1 MRLDAEHGNMQLIGT
16 MELSPIVTS
25 HNGDGESR
33 VDAAWKMRLELS
45 TEPSKGVN
53 VRLTG
58 DVVLGSENGKA
69 NVIDLSPFD
78 ARGLGVSR
86 RHAWLW
92 ATGTGLFAVD
102 LHSTN
107 GTSLNGEKLKPGT
120 PYQICNGDVLSLGR
134 LELVV
139 RIIREGEQKRIERS
153 YQTDLSSA
161 VMEMAKVI
169 TSQLDLEEA
178 LDRALATAMALTSAE
193 ETAIWLVDGKT
204 SELFLEAERGIEDER
219 VRLMRL
225 PVSDPHV
232 RRVFDTGQP
241 LRARRSPDGDP
252 VKVKTGYVVEALL
265 YVPLVTGE
273 RVLGVMAA
281 AQRQPGRKFSARAE
295 RNLVAIADFVAIAL
309 DNARLYD
316 TVLQADRIKQE
327 MIQNISH
334 EYRTPLH
341 LIIGYLGLALED
353 VDSMSPETASYF
365 QVVLRQADRLKWLTE
380 NIVSLTSVE
389 ARATQRNR
397 QDVIPLLVQ
406 CVDDTCIQ
414 ANEQG
419 INLKFESMLESAY
432 ASVNEMAFGQIM
444 GNLLSNAIKFTPSGG
459 EIVIRAEQAS
469 TGEDVLIS
477 VADTGIGI
485 PEEAHEFIFERF
497 VQLDG
502 SASRQYEGVGLGLSV
517 VRALVEA
524 HGGVVWVESV
534 PDEGSTFFFTLPVEE

>member
-1 MRLDAEHGNMQLIGT
+1 MRFDAEHSNMQLIGT
-16 MELSPIVTS
+16 MDLSPIVTS
-25 HNGDGESR
+25 NNGDAGSHADTAWR
-33 VDAAWKMRLELS
+33 VRLELS
-45 TEPSKGVN
+45 TDPSEGLN

-58 DVVLGSENGKA
+58 DVVLGSENGKT
-69 NVIDLSPFD
+69 NVIDFSPFN
-78 ARGLGVSR
+78 ARELGVSR
-86 RHAWLW
+86 RHAWVW
-92 ATGTGLFAVD
+92 TTGTGLFAVD

-107 GTSLNGEKLKPGT
+107 GTTLNGEKLKPGT
-120 PYQICNGDVLSLGR
+120 PYQLCNGDVLSLGR

-139 RIIREGEQKRIERS
+139 RIIRESEQKRIERS

-161 VMEMAKVI
+161 VMEMAKAI
-169 TSQLDLEEA
+169 TSQLDLEEVI
-178 LDRALATAMALTSAE
+178 DRALATAMALTAAE
-193 ETAIWLVDGKT
+193 ETTIWLVDEKT

-265 YVPLVTGE
+265 YVPLVTGG
-273 RVLGVMAA
+273 RVLGVLAA
-281 AQRQPGRKFSARAE
+281 AQRQPGRKFNARAE

-353 VDSMSPETASYF
+353 TASMSPEIANYF
-365 QVVLRQADRLKWLTE
+365 QVVMRQADRLKWLTE

-389 ARATQRNR
+389 ARAAQRTK
-397 QDVIPLLVQ
+397 QDVISLLAQ
-406 CVDDTCIQ
+406 CVDDACIQ

-419 INLKFESMLESAY
+419 INLNFESMLESAN
-432 ASVNEMAFGQIM
+432 ASVNEMAFSQIM
-444 GNLLSNAIKFTPSGG
+444 SNLLSNAIKFTPSGG
-459 EIVIRAEQAS
+459 EIVVRAERAS

-485 PEEAHEFIFERF
+485 PTEAHEFIFDRF

-502 SASRQYEGVGLGLSV
+502 STSRQYEGVGLGLSV
-517 VRALVEA
+517 VKTLVEA
-524 HGGVVWVESV
+524 HGGVVWVESA
-534 PDEGSTFFFTLPVEE
+534 PGEGATFFFTLPVAE